1 MLRNREA
8 RELQNLRQRQASN
21 VIQIDPNLRGFTSR
35 FNQDD
40 SRARLLQAQRSR
52 VPTRE
57 ELEKSVG
64 VKTAKKLKKRRG
76 KNLRGETARN
86 IREQRRF
93 ERGERRDRPEQEP
106 RIVGDPVAGAAAA
119 EDPAL
124 QRRRLDLEEAR
135 DRQAAF
141 DRAAQ
146 RRADQATQERE
157 LAVRRGELAGARA
170 DRAAARLAGP
180 PADPEAQLRLAIEGR
195 RITAQDAQQR
205 RLVEALGEERGER
218 ERLLGAAQGERGD
231 LRQEVRFNLAQ
242 AVQERGRIGALRE
255 AERREEREERELL
268 AERGDRDRRRDREAR
283 TEDAV
288 ARAAADVARDERER
302 AERIRLGVAAGT
314 ERTELGERAERLG
327 AEERAERLQR
337 EAQRTAE
344 GTSRD
349 RERRQESAQAHEE
362 RIEIIDRLTREQDLP
377 DPVAEEDTTG
387 ADRDFLQRQF
397 ERGLDTI
404 DRRIGESE
412 ARTAEQIRLHADR
425 VSQRPERQDPT
436 INIYNPVQPP
446 LPPAPSERRPSQT
459 AEDIARRVRQELEEV
474 LSPRGREEIERERR
488 PEPPRAAPFT
498 EQRLPTPPTSP
509 RPQPPPSR
517 SRSPTPPRQ
526 VREDQPEGQIR
537 VSGGD
542 VDPFARD
549 PTQDDFSQGGARQ
562 TAEVEPADLPTDFDR
577 PFGPIQGDEDFLGL
591 EPEPEALPPVP
602 PEDIFQSQ
610 QFAGDLE
617 ALAQNAIGFVGDVAG
632 GAIGG
637 IRGLFEAQPE
647 IGEQTGGA
655 LVGPEGNPIFGL
667 GQEIE
672 PTIQPLQSDAPRRRA
687 YVGRDPRTGPPSQTL
702 EQFQAERRE
711 RLVSPESSEASFG
724 SFLGGIETPSPQSS
738 PERENPPRLEP
749 VGQETLSPAAPK
761 KETSLEESL
770 RVAQSELS
778 ALQRRQRSAG
788 QSSRGRAQASRSS
801 GSLAGTKF
809 ARKSGGVPPA
819 DLERAEERVRNLQGL
834 VSVQRDQE
842 RIRRETERAREAGA
856 PRQGFTTGGAAGLV
870 EEEDESEAQADVGES
885 GRRTNFQLYESIA
898 PEIESSYTRGR
909 AQGGARGSLPFI
921 ITNTTDKKFKG
932 LEPGQSATID
942 QVERDGTL
950 GYYPRGQVMGVKA
963 GITRIQKSQLEK
975 QIKAGKL
982 KVDRVR

>member
-93 ERGERRDRPEQEP
+93 ERDERRDRPEQEP

-446 LPPAPSERRPSQT
+446 LPPAPTFGAERRPSQT

-498 EQRLPTPPTSP
+498 EQRLPTPPPSP

-517 SRSPTPPRQ
+517 SRSPSPTRLPSPPRQ
-526 VREDQPEGQIR
+526 VRDPQPVGEIP
-537 VSGGD
+537 VSGGG
-542 VDPFARD
+542 RD
-549 PTQDDFSQGGARQ
+549 PSQDDFSQGSARI
-562 TAEVEPADLPTDFDR
+562 EEEPTP
-577 PFGPIQGDEDFLGL
+577 
-591 EPEPEALPPVP
+591 EPEPLAQSFEFVEPDQPPAE
-602 PEDIFQSQ
+602 PEQEIFQSQ
-610 QFAGDLE
+610 QFAGDLQAAAE
-617 ALAQNAIGFVGDVAG
+617 NAIGFVGDVAG

-834 VSVQRDQE
+834 VSVQKDQE

-870 EEEDESEAQADVGES
+870 EEEDESEAQADVGAA
-885 GRRTNFQLYESIA
+885 GRRTNFQLYESIL
-898 PEIESSYTRGR
+898 PEIASSYTRGR
-909 AQGGARGSLPFI
+909 AQGGARGSLPYI

-932 LEPGQSATID
+932 LEPGQSVTID

-950 GYYPRGQVMGVKA
+950 GYYPRGQTPGSKS

>member
-1 MLRNREA
+1 MSNREA

-52 VPTRE
+52 VPTAA

-76 KNLRGETARN
+76 KNLRGEVARN

-135 DRQAAF
+135 DRQAAI

-170 DRAAARLAGP
+170 DRAAGRGEAAARLAAP
-180 PADPEAQLRLAIEGR
+180 DPEAQLRLAIEGR

-205 RLVEALGEERGER
+205 RLLEALGAERKEARLLLGRGEI
-218 ERLLGAAQGERGD
+218 ERKEAA
-231 LRQEVRFNLAQ
+231 
-242 AVQERGRIGALRE
+242 ALRE
-255 AERREEREERELL
+255 AEIREERNERELL
-268 AERGDRDRRRDREAR
+268 ADRASGARLEDRDARLDRER
-283 TEDAV
+283 EI
-288 ARAAADVARDERER
+288 AAANVARDERER
-302 AERIRLGVAAGT
+302 GERIAQSDVTAKERRGELQAAGI
-314 ERTELGERAERLG
+314 ERREESKQAR
-327 AEERAERLQR
+327 EERQQILER
-337 EAQRTAE
+337 
-344 GTSRD
+344 
-349 RERRQESAQAHEE
+349 
-362 RIEIIDRLTREQDLP
+362 DLA

-397 ERGLDTI
+397 DRGLDTI

-425 VSQRPERQDPT
+425 VSQRVPATREPV
-436 INIYNPVQPP
+436 INIYNPVQQP
-446 LPPAPSERRPSQT
+446 LPPAPAESRPSGT

-474 LSPRGREEIERERR
+474 LSPRGREAIARERR
-488 PEPPRAAPFT
+488 PAGAPFT

-509 RPQPPPSR
+509 RTQPQPSR
-517 SRSPTPPRQ
+517 SRSPTPDRPPRQ

-542 VDPFARD
+542 IDPFARD
-549 PTQDDFSQGGARQ
+549 PTQDDFSQGEARQ
-562 TAEVEPADLPTDFDR
+562 TAEDEPADLPTDFDR
-577 PFGPIQGDEDFLGL
+577 PFGPLIGDQDFVRDRDPSQDDFSQGGARIQLEEL
-591 EPEPEALPPVP
+591 EPEPEAL
-602 PEDIFQSQ
+602 
-610 QFAGDLE
+610 
-617 ALAQNAIGFVGDVAG
+617 ALD
-632 GAIGG
+632 
-637 IRGLFEAQPE
+637 QPE
-647 IGEQTGGA
+647 EQ
-655 LVGPEGNPIFGL
+655 
-667 GQEIE
+667 E
-672 PTIQPLQSDAPRRRA
+672 PPRPTLQPLQSDPPPQRR
-687 YVGRDPRTGPPSQTL
+687 YIGRDPRTGPPSQTL
-702 EQFQAERRE
+702 EEFQGERRAKFESGLNPAPFE
-711 RLVSPESSEASFG
+711 REGSPESSSSDVSFG
-724 SFLGGIETPSPQSS
+724 SFLGGIES
-738 PERENPPRLEP
+738 PERENPPPLEP
-749 VGQETLSPAAPK
+749 VGQEALSPAAPRA
-761 KETSLEESL
+761 ESSLEDSL
-770 RVAQSELS
+770 KVAQSELS

-788 QSSRGRAQASRSS
+788 QSTRGRAQASRSS
-801 GSLAGTKF
+801 GSLAGTRF

-819 DLERAEERVRNLQGL
+819 DLVRAEERVRNLQGL

-842 RIRRETERAREAGA
+842 RIRKETEKAREAGA

-870 EEEDESEAQADVGES
+870 EEEDEAEAQGQVGVA
-885 GRRTNFQLYESIA
+885 GRRTNFQLYEAII

-909 AQGGARGSLPFI
+909 ARGGARGSLPYM
-921 ITNTTDKKFKG
+921 ITNTTDKRFKG
-932 LEPGQSATID
+932 LEPGQSVSID
-942 QVERDGTL
+942 QVEKDGTL
-950 GYYPRGQVMGVKA
+950 GYYPQGQVMGVKA
-963 GITRIQKSQLEK
+963 GITRIKKSQLEK
-975 QIKAGKL
+975 QVKAGKL